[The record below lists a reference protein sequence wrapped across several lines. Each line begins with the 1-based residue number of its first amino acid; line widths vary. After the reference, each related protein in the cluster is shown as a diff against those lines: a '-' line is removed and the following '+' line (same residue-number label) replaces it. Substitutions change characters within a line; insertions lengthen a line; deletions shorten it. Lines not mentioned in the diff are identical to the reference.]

1 MHLSTIFYS
10 FWQDFRLLFVI
21 IYFTI
26 LHCRL
31 LEFDLF
37 PTDQTEMGLYFVR
50 VWCQRKWIPCINV
63 NKESFGSKKY
73 FAFVI
78 CMNPDLIPHSSSFIW
93 SMHCSIWW
101 RITRCKTFCR
111 VIIRGHDKK
120 FERSWYD
127 RIRAI
132 DWYKKWYISFVSN
145 NFKKPNPNYT
155 WKL

>member
-1 MHLSTIFYS
+1 MYLSSNILFLLTRYS
-10 FWQDFRLLFVI
+10 YTFIV
-21 IYFTI
+21 IYFKI
-26 LHCRL
+26 WHCRL

-37 PTDQTEMGLYFVR
+37 PTDQTEMGLCFVR

-120 FERSWYD
+120 FEWNWYEK
-127 RIRAI
+127 IGTI
-132 DWYKKWYISFVSN
+132 DWYKK
-145 NFKKPNPNYT
+145 
-155 WKL
+155 

>member
-1 MHLSTIFYS
+1 MVETIFYIPSCIS
-10 FWQDFRLLFVI
+10 FKHLAKIKLIKNTFFWCTMFFGCALI
-21 IYFTI
+21 IIGIRSIFYTTG
-26 LHCRL
+26 RN
-31 LEFDLF
+31 
-37 PTDQTEMGLYFVR
+37 GLYFLRVR
-50 VWCQRKWIPCINV
+50 CQRKWIPSINV

-93 SMHCSIWW
+93 SIHCSILW

-120 FERSWYD
+120 FECNWYEK
-127 RIRAI
+127 IGTI

-145 NFKKPNPNYT
+145 C
-155 WKL
+155 